1 MTSNE
6 ISDLARQRKP
16 LPKGLPLVHQQLYYV
31 LRGIYRGY
39 DAGELTVEEAK
50 KAKTNALRQFDIE
63 ELAYRVN
70 EETSRRRVEISR
82 ILSTCDKCDRR
93 ESCKCEQCKQIA
105 KIYDGRQRTATL
117 NSGAEDTDNATSE

>member
-1 MTSNE
+1 MTPNE

-39 DAGELTVEEAK
+39 DAKELTIEEAK
-50 KAKTNALRQFDIE
+50 QSKADALRQFDKE

-70 EETSRRRVEISR
+70 EETTRRSVEISAV
-82 ILSTCDKCDRR
+82 LSKCDKCDRR
-93 ESCKCEQCKQIA
+93 ENCECEQCKQIA
-105 KIYDGRQRTATL
+105 RIYDGRQRTTDL
-117 NSGAEDTDNATSE
+117 NIAEDTDNAAPE